1 MDVPYA
7 GRAIGINITGSH
19 DVQFLVDANKN
30 KVKDDGDYYIRFYH
44 MNAREVNG
52 YKAQG
57 QLIGKSGNQGGVPAH
72 LHFGI
77 CAVDS
82 GLRWLRNKVN
92 YRYLSS
98 SNWGA
103 GQDLD
108 IYSQVRWNN
117 NTPSIIAYIRN
128 DGDKKPMSE
137 IRMCYRTTTSG
148 AWTDGG
154 VMTQSGDTYTYN
166 FNGKFSTGT
175 TVYWMVR
182 LTRSGVSQTAFCPA
196 KYFHP
201 ANNPNSSSYPYG
213 YWTNT
218 MS

>member
-1 MDVPYA
+1 MFSSWLMP
-7 GRAIGINITGSH
+7 T
-19 DVQFLVDANKN
+19 K

-108 IYSQVRWNN
+108 IYSQVHWNN

-137 IRMCYRTTTSG
+137 VRMCYRTTTSG
-148 AWTDGG
+148 AWTGGG

>member
-1 MDVPYA
+1 MPYA

-82 GLRWLRNKVN
+82 
-92 YRYLSS
+92 LS
-98 SNWGA
+98 
-103 GQDLD
+103 L
-108 IYSQVRWNN
+108 IH
-117 NTPSIIAYIRN
+117 I
-128 DGDKKPMSE
+128 
-137 IRMCYRTTTSG
+137 
-148 AWTDGG
+148 
-154 VMTQSGDTYTYN
+154 
-166 FNGKFSTGT
+166 
-175 TVYWMVR
+175 
-182 LTRSGVSQTAFCPA
+182 
-196 KYFHP
+196 
-201 ANNPNSSSYPYG
+201 
-213 YWTNT
+213 
-218 MS
+218 